1 MKKFNKFAYAGALLL
16 AGTMSFTACS
26 SDDEVEDVNPT
37 YDGKAVK
44 TQFAFS
50 VPMGAK
56 TSRQTEANTQAQ
68 TTPIFLG
75 MEDIMLLTQT
85 AADVTAEKVGVVIDG
100 LDDLNNGEITTGS
113 SKKIYNDVE
122 IPVNTTNF
130 LFYGQATRGTTGTPA
145 EINFAQGVL
154 NPTFPAAGENVSSI
168 NFALQPSL
176 TSSSDLAS
184 AQTTLA
190 GILSGIAQVTGW
202 EGHANAALSGLYTK
216 FVKLKAGSGQAI
228 LNTMTELKRSLE
240 GITASEAT
248 TVRDNIINKMEE
260 SFDFSADNVAS
271 FKTATAAYA
280 TFPTA
285 YDIPEGAVVLGYT
298 EDSNTFNYVN
308 NTIGGTNTVKVSD
321 ICYPA
326 ALYYYVN
333 TPLKATD
340 NELKEAEWPNTPA
353 AWASATGI
361 NQWGGSGY
369 VWTDAVRPATRT
381 IALTKNINYGVGRFD
396 TQIKCDAAFL
406 EDNAHT
412 IAGLAADNSIP
423 VPAGGFPVSAILV
436 GGQPDNVASDMCP
449 VKEGASTKD
458 AFNKTIYDKYA
469 ADEGI
474 AAKNGDLSKAT
485 HTLVLDVLTTE
496 ATQRTINVAVELTN
510 NSGYDFYGA
519 DGIVK
524 AGSKFYLIA
533 ALDPA
538 GAKPAESGDFGA
550 DTKRVFAQDY
560 YTLAKFNVKNLKG
573 AYVTIPDLRST
584 KMSLGLS
591 VDLEWKKGLV
601 FEVDL

>member
-26 SDDEVEDVNPT
+26 SDDEVEDINPT

-68 TTPIFLG
+68 TTPTFLG
-75 MEDIMLLTQT
+75 MQDIKLLTQT
-85 AADVTAEKVGVVIDG
+85 AADVTAGKVGVVIES
-100 LDDLNNGEITTGS
+100 LADLTNAEITTSS

-130 LFYGQATRGTTGTPA
+130 LFYGQAKRGTTGTAA
-145 EINFAQGVL
+145 EISFAQGVL
-154 NPTFPAAGENVSSI
+154 TPAFPAAGGNVSAI
-168 NFALQPSL
+168 NFALQSSL

-184 AQTTLA
+184 AQTALA
-190 GILSGIAQVTGW
+190 GILSGIALVTGW

-216 FVKLKAGSGQAI
+216 FVTLKAGSGQAI

-248 TVRDNIINKMEE
+248 AVRDAIIAKMNE
-260 SFDFSADNVAS
+260 SFTFSGDNVAS
-271 FKTATAAYA
+271 FKTAAAAYA
-280 TFPTA
+280 TFPTD
-285 YDIPEGAVVLGYT
+285 YNIPEGAVVLGYT
-298 EDSNTFNYVN
+298 EDSNTFSYVN
-308 NTIGGTNTVKVSD
+308 NTIGVANKVNVSD

-353 AWASATGI
+353 AWASANGT

-396 TQIKCDAAFL
+396 TQIKCGAAFL
-406 EDNAHT
+406 DDNAVA
-412 IAGLAADNSIP
+412 IAGLTAANSIP
-423 VPAGGFPVSAILV
+423 VPAEGFPVSAILV

-458 AFNKTIYDKYA
+458 AFNQTIYDKYA
-469 ADEGI
+469 ASEGI
-474 AAKNGDLSKAT
+474 VAKYNVLSTAT
-485 HTLVLDVLTTE
+485 HTLVLDVLTTD

-533 ALDPA
+533 ALDPTA
-538 GAKPAESGDFGA
+538 ASGSESGSFGT

-560 YTLAKFNVKNLKG
+560 YTLAKFNIANLKG

-601 FEVDL
+601 FDINL

>member
-68 TTPIFLG
+68 NTPTFLG
-75 MEDIMLLTQT
+75 MQDIKLLTQT
-85 AADVTAEKVGVVIDG
+85 SADVTAGTVGVVIET
-100 LDDLNNGEITTGS
+100 LADLTNAEITTAS

-130 LFYGQATRGTTGTPA
+130 LFYGQAKRGTTGTPA
-145 EINFAQGVL
+145 EISFAQGVL
-154 NPTFPAAGENVSSI
+154 TPAFPAAGGNVSTI

-184 AQTTLA
+184 AQTALA

-248 TVRDNIINKMEE
+248 TVRDNIINKMNV

-271 FKTATAAYA
+271 FKTAAYA

-298 EDSNTFNYVN
+298 EDSNTFSYVN
-308 NTIGGTNTVKVSD
+308 NTIGGTKTVKVSD

-353 AWASATGI
+353 AWASATGT

-396 TQIKCDAAFL
+396 TQIKCADAFL
-406 EDNAHT
+406 EDNAVA
-412 IAGLAADNSIP
+412 IAGLAAANSIP
-423 VPAGGFPVSAILV
+423 VPAEGFPVSAILV

-449 VKEGASTKD
+449 VKDGGNTKD
-458 AFNKTIYDKYA
+458 EFNKTIYDKYA
-469 ADEGI
+469 ASEGI
-474 AAKNGDLSKAT
+474 AAKNGVLSTAT
-485 HTLVLDVLTTE
+485 HTLVLDVLTTDG
-496 ATQRTINVAVELTN
+496 TQRTINVAVELTN

-538 GAKPAESGDFGA
+538 AASGSESGSFGT

-560 YTLAKFNVKNLKG
+560 YTLAKFNIANLKG

-601 FEVDL
+601 FDIDL

>member
-26 SDDEVEDVNPT
+26 SDDEVEDINPT

-68 TTPIFLG
+68 TTPTFLG
-75 MEDIMLLTQT
+75 MQNIKLLTQT
-85 AADVTAEKVGVVIDG
+85 ASDVTAGTVGVVIES
-100 LDDLNNGEITTGS
+100 LADLTNTEITTSS

-130 LFYGQATRGTTGTPA
+130 LFYGQAKRGTTGTPA
-145 EINFAQGVL
+145 EINFKQGVL
-154 NPTFPAAGENVSSI
+154 TPTTFPAAGENVSSI

-176 TSSSDLAS
+176 TNSTNFAE
-184 AQTTLA
+184 AQTALA

-202 EGHANAALSGLYTK
+202 EGHDNAALSGLYSK
-216 FVKLKAGSGQAI
+216 FVSLKAGSGQAI

-248 TVRDNIINKMEE
+248 TVRDNIINKMKE
-260 SFDFSADNVAS
+260 SFDFSGDNVAS
-271 FKTATAAYA
+271 FKTAAYA

-298 EDSNTFNYVN
+298 EDSNTFSYVN
-308 NTIGGTNTVKVSD
+308 STIGGTNTVKVSD

-353 AWASATGI
+353 AWASATGP

-396 TQIKCDAAFL
+396 TQIKCAGAFL
-406 EDNAHT
+406 VDNAVA
-412 IAGLAADNSIP
+412 IAGLAAANSIP
-423 VPAGGFPVSAILV
+423 VPAEGFPVSAILV

-449 VKEGASTKD
+449 VKDGGNTKD
-458 AFNKTIYDKYA
+458 EFNKTIYDKYA

-474 AAKNGDLSKAT
+474 AAKNGDLSTAT

-533 ALDPA
+533 ALDPTA
-538 GAKPAESGDFGA
+538 ASASESGSFTG

-560 YTLAKFNVKNLKG
+560 YTLAKFNVVNLKG

-601 FEVDL
+601 FDINL